1 MKVFL
6 QLGLLISISQAD
18 LRSKCGNIGE
28 CEKLLNHLC
37 CAKAYNAPT
46 GYDTTQF
53 CLSQDDIDRYLGED
67 GVYSEDFGETN
78 YYDIECYREE
88 ELAAFDRQFFPY
100 AVIFVTFLQVV

>member
-1 MKVFL
+1 M
-6 QLGLLISISQAD
+6 SISQAD

-46 GYDTTQF
+46 GSDTTQF

-88 ELAAFDRQFFPY
+88 ELAAKHLLISY
-100 AVIFVTFLQVV
+100 ASIFLAFLQVVSCNI